1 MERSEWIAII
11 AIIVSVAIGLPGLLF
26 QWLTYKSTKPSE
38 TLTRKSIPQN
48 TTFEWKIPK
57 WLMRLVIFII
67 QTVAIHFVVL
77 EYSNPEPATRQSII
91 FIASMI
97 GVFVLCF
104 TIPLILNVY
113 DYIESLSISD

>member
-1 MERSEWIAII
+1 MKRGEWIAVI

-26 QWLTYKSTKPSE
+26 QWLTYKSTKPTE
-38 TLTRKSIPQN
+38 TLTHKRFPKN
-48 TTFEWKIPK
+48 TTFEWKVPK
-57 WLMRLVIFII
+57 WSMRLVIFII

-77 EYSNPEPATRQSII
+77 EYLNPEPATRQSII

-104 TIPLILNVY
+104 TIPLIMNIY
-113 DYIESLSISD
+113 DYIESLSTSD

>member
-1 MERSEWIAII
+1 MERSEWIAVI
-11 AIIVSVAIGLPGLLF
+11 AIIVSVGIGLPGLLF

-38 TLTRKSIPQN
+38 TLTHKRIPQN
-48 TTFEWKIPK
+48 TTFEWKVPK
-57 WLMRLVIFII
+57 WLMRLVVFVI
-67 QTVAIHFVVL
+67 QTVAIYFVVL

-104 TIPLILNVY
+104 IIPLILNVY